1 MIFKIYAFHMYKN
14 VLGIDNML
22 DVLIV
27 NLLIVFLWSCLSR
40 QSEFQWVLVVLP
52 FLLICFCI
60 SMKLISLKGSRE
72 EGNLILLSAT

>member
-27 NLLIVFLWSCLSR
+27 NLFIVFL
-40 QSEFQWVLVVLP
+40 
-52 FLLICFCI
+52 
-60 SMKLISLKGSRE
+60 
-72 EGNLILLSAT
+72 